1 MTREHSV
8 SLPNLNINLLLQI
21 TGNNAKDI
29 SRLRRVCRCFRHITP
44 VTSIIFNYIN
54 PSDIIIP
61 SLLLFLSKITHI
73 KEFTFSGGGS
83 YMKDCDYI
91 LELLLQNMT
100 QLTKINL
107 SSNHIVHP
115 KWLKNMPE
123 LTECNIAYN
132 LLGYMNVD
140 MSSINCLFDSN
151 PKLRHVNLQSN
162 CLHAPGMNALAYT
175 LIQLTQ
181 LTHLNLRCN
190 YITFNGAFA
199 LGEVLKGLHHL
210 VWIDISENYMTNLGI
225 NIVIES
231 ITHNIEHLSIA
242 NNALAHMPD
251 ITHFSKLLFLD
262 VSYNKFLRISTLMH
276 SLIPSITFINLSHN
290 KINYIA
296 ILIPVFEQMHGPI
309 TIDLTNNRIPLQE
322 ALRLLCA
329 LRNIKNPVSINL
341 QYNQLSVS
349 DRIYIKKFVININKL
364 SNNNF
369 TLDI

>member
-1 MTREHSV
+1 MPREHSV
-8 SLPNLNINLLLQI
+8 SLPDLNGNLLLKI
-21 TGNNAKDI
+21 TSNNAIYI
-29 SRLRRVCRCFRHITP
+29 SRLRRVCRRFRHITP
-44 VTSIIFNYIN
+44 TRIIFNNIKTSN
-54 PSDIIIP
+54 IIIP

-73 KEFTFSGGGS
+73 KEFTFSGS

-151 PKLRHVNLQSN
+151 PQLRHVNLRNN
-162 CLHAPGMNALAYT
+162 CLHAHGMNALANT

-181 LTHLNLRCN
+181 LTNLNLRSN

-199 LGEVLKGLHHL
+199 LGKVLKSLHQL
-210 VWIDISENYMTNLGI
+210 VWIDISENYMTNTGI

-242 NNALAHMPD
+242 NNALIDMPN
-251 ITHFSKLLFLD
+251 IKHLSKLLFLD
-262 VSYNKFLRISTLMH
+262 VSYNTSLQISSLVQ
-276 SLIPSITFINLSHN
+276 SLISSITFINLSHTN
-290 KINYIA
+290 INYIG
-296 ILIPVFEQMHGPI
+296 ILIPVFEQMHGPN
-309 TIDLTNNRIPLQE
+309 TIDLTNNTIPLQE

-329 LRNIKNPVSINL
+329 LRNIKKQVSINL
-341 QYNQLSVS
+341 RDNQLSLS
-349 DRIYIKKFVININKL
+349 DKIYIKKFVINMNKL

>member
-1 MTREHSV
+1 MREHSV
-8 SLPNLNINLLLQI
+8 SLTDLNINLLLQI
-21 TGNNAKDI
+21 TENNAKYI
-29 SRLRRVCRCFRHITP
+29 SRLCRVCRCFRHITP
-44 VTSIIFNYIN
+44 VTSIIFNNIKT
-54 PSDIIIP
+54 SDIIIP
-61 SLLLFLSKITHI
+61 SLLLFHSKITHI
-73 KEFTFSGGGS
+73 KEFTFSGS
-83 YMKDCDYI
+83 YMKNYDYI

-107 SSNHIVHP
+107 SSNHIIVHP

-140 MSSINCLFDSN
+140 MSYINCLFDSN
-151 PKLRHVNLQSN
+151 PQLRHVNLRNN
-162 CLHAPGMNALAYT
+162 CLHAHGMNALANT

-199 LGEVLKGLHHL
+199 LGEVLKSLHQL
-210 VWIDISENYMTNLGI
+210 VWIDISENYMTNTGI

-231 ITHNIEHLSIA
+231 ITHNIEHLSIG
-242 NNALAHMPD
+242 NNALTRMPN
-251 ITHFSKLLFLD
+251 IKHLFKLLFLD
-262 VSYNKFLRISTLMH
+262 VSYNKSLRISSLVH
-276 SLIPSITFINLSHN
+276 SLIPSITFINLSHTN
-290 KINYIA
+290 INYID
-296 ILIPVFEQMHGPI
+296 ILIPIFEQMHGPI
-309 TIDLTNNRIPLQE
+309 TIELTNNTIPLQE

-341 QYNQLSVS
+341 QYNQLSLS
-349 DRIYIKKFVININKL
+349 DRIYIKKFVINMNKL